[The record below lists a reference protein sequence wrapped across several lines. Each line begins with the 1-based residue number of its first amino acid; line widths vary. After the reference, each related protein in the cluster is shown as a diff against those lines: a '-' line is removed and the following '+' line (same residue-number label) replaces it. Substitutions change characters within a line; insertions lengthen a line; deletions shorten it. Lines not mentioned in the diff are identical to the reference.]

1 MSELQSLDRAMAYL
15 AEAGACRSADG
26 YWYHNGLRLAVG
38 PIESCRLLKDRQI
51 RGYSAG
57 KRVVH
62 TR

>member
-1 MSELQSLDRAMAYL
+1 MAYL